1 MTAATGT
8 RIGLKLAPQFT
19 TVDELRTVWRIAD
32 DHGFDTCW
40 TFDHFASI
48 GPRPD
53 GDVLDGWTLLGSM
66 AEITRR
72 TRIGVLVTGVTH
84 RHPAVLAK
92 MATTVDHLSGGRLEM
107 GMGAAWAENEHCMLG
122 LDFPPNGPRIDR
134 LAEACE
140 VLKLLWT
147 QPRATFAGRHY
158 TLRDAVA
165 EPKPLQ
171 RPHPPLWIGGSGER
185 KLLRVVARFADVWNH
200 TSTDP
205 QESARLSGVL
215 DRHCAAIGRDPATI
229 RRSAQFPFAGDVA
242 GLQRLAAAL
251 VARGFRD
258 LVIVVRGDDPVR
270 NAEAVAAELPRL
282 RELG

>member
-19 TVDELRTVWRIAD
+19 TVDQLRTVWRIAD
-32 DHGFDTCW
+32 DHGFDSCW
-40 TFDHFASI
+40 TFDHFASL
-48 GPRPD
+48 GSRPD

-72 TRIGVLVTGVTH
+72 TRIGVLVTGVTY

-107 GMGAAWAENEHCMLG
+107 GIGAAWAENEHAMLG

-134 LAEACE
+134 LAEACQ

-147 QPRATFAGRHY
+147 EPRANFAGRHY
-158 TLRDAVA
+158 VLRDAVA

-185 KLLRVVARFADVWNH
+185 KLLRVVARHADAWNH

-205 QESARLSGVL
+205 DESARLNGVL

-258 LVIVVRGDDPVR
+258 LIVVLRGEDPVR
-270 NAEAVAAELPRL
+270 NAEVVAERLPLL
-282 RELG
+282 REIG